1 MESGK
6 EQDKRENKWVKQRK
20 RIEYREGRWDTPE
33 ANPSSIPKFIHKTRF
48 IPYFLDDLCD
58 KIM

>member
-20 RIEYREGRWDTPE
+20 RIEYREGRWDTE
-33 ANPSSIPKFIHKTRF
+33 
-48 IPYFLDDLCD
+48 
-58 KIM
+58 